1 MINKLTKDQFIEKYG
16 DVLVEFFRYYKY
28 TFTYKGTLPD
38 GAIITVDVGG
48 DSAEIYRQEVVPGL
62 KEPIRSLWPYSGSVY
77 LNGESVESFYDF

>member
-38 GAIITVDVGG
+38 GSIITVDVGG
-48 DSAEIYRQEVVPGL
+48 DSAEIYRHEAVPGL
-62 KEPIRSLWPYSGSVY
+62 KETIRSLGPYAGSVY
-77 LNGESVESFYDF
+77 LGGEEIESFHDF